1 MHNPNMSRL
10 VKSRIENEGLIG
22 KRRDQFVSAAI
33 GLFSKFG
40 FHSTTVKQIADEA
53 RISPGT
59 IYQYVTDKEDILFL
73 AIQQIVHTNM
83 RVIPAALRDVS
94 DPIHRF
100 IVAFDVYCRVFDKK
114 RDAVLLT
121 YRESKSLQPKHRAVI
136 KQMEIDTN
144 ELIASCVRDCVS
156 HGFFR
161 AINVDLFIYQVIMVA
176 HTWALKHWR
185 MREITTIDDYIAA
198 NIDILLHAVLTDR
211 GWPHYRSYQPARTM
225 DIEEPPAS
233 GRGKARTAR
242 VERDSG
248 SREPKIAPATGE
260 DAQQSDGQ

>member
-10 VKSRIENEGLIG
+10 VKSRIGNEGLIG
-22 KRRDQFVSAAI
+22 KRRDQFVGAAI
-33 GLFSKFG
+33 SLFSKFG
-40 FHSTTVKQIADEA
+40 FYSTTVKQIADEA

-94 DPIHRF
+94 DPIHRL
-100 IVAFDVYCRVFDKK
+100 IVAFDVYCRVFDRK

-121 YRESKSLQPKHRAVI
+121 YRESKSLQPNHKAVI

-198 NIDILLHAVLTDR
+198 NIDILLHAVLTDQ
-211 GWPHYRSYQPARTM
+211 GWPHYRSYQPVPTR
-225 DIEEPPAS
+225 DFEEPPAS
-233 GRGKARTAR
+233 ERGTAKAPRTGRASVARQ
-242 VERDSG
+242 
-248 SREPKIAPATGE
+248 PKIATATPE
-260 DAQQSDGQ
+260 DAQQSDDQ